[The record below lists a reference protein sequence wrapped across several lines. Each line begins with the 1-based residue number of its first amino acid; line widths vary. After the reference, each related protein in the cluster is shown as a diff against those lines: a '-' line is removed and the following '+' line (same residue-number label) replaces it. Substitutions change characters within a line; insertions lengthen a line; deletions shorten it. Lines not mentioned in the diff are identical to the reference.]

1 MKNEKKTPFLLFL
14 PSFFRESIAFTVS
27 FDSFHDEKR

>member
-1 MKNEKKTPFLLFL
+1 MPFLLFL
-14 PSFFRESIAFTVS
+14 PPSFRESIAFTVS